1 MNTEQKKPAGK
12 GIKWLKEI
20 LLLLGMIA
28 LSAGIAFILTHFQQ
42 YFNVEL
48 RNFGW
53 VAYLAVF
60 LANLLSSA
68 TILIPAPGVAFTI
81 AAATVFDPAFVAIAA
96 V

>member
-28 LSAGIAFILTHFQQ
+28 LSAGIAFILIHFQQ

-53 VAYLAVF
+53 VVYLAVF
-60 LANLLSSA
+60 LANSMASS
-68 TILIPAPGVAFTI
+68 GV
-81 AAATVFDPAFVAIAA
+81 
-96 V
+96 